1 MVDAIPVVAMV
12 TLPEIAI
19 KLALKVSVS
28 IIVTLEDT
36 KTGIMK
42 EEDRMDRTSA

>member
-19 KLALKVSVS
+19 KLALKLFVY

-36 KTGIMK
+36 KTGIM
-42 EEDRMDRTSA
+42 EEEYRMDRTSA